1 LIDSLPEVAAAIA
14 QPLSKT
20 DRIVVISNGGEN
32 GAGASKIT
40 QDVTNIIAQV
50 PATIEALTGMD
61 LMGAIGNLPGLK
73 RNVETE
79 DIPIKDEK

>member
-1 LIDSLPEVAAAIA
+1 V
-14 QPLSKT
+14 
-20 DRIVVISNGGEN
+20 IVSTGGEN
-32 GAGASKIT
+32 GSGAGASKLT

-73 RNVETE
+73 KTV
-79 DIPIKDEK
+79 DGDGQAEKVAKGSKESAES